1 MIFLQPGRHRASSK
15 QNPEVNRMIQL
26 TRLNKKSIV
35 VNSDLIEFIEN
46 APDTVITLVTGEK
59 VVVAETT
66 EEIVDRIIMF
76 RRRLLPASL
85 TTLPPVVL
93 SSQDSM
99 DNEPE

>member
-1 MIFLQPGRHRASSK
+1 
-15 QNPEVNRMIQL
+15 MIQL
-26 TRLNKKSIV
+26 TRLNGKSIV

-66 EEIVDRIIMF
+66 EEILNRVILF

-85 TTLPPVVL
+85 ATLPPIVL
-93 SSQDSM
+93 SSQDGIRN
-99 DNEPE
+99 DPE